1 MPSVRQFLKQHRA
14 ELLSRVRNDVA
25 RPERCPHNRE
35 YVKDVVAEFLALP
48 EQARVRP
55 PSEHERTFWYT
66 LYVLEEISEL
76 VCDDAA
82 APYLPFLLAR
92 LRTAKNALRR
102 NLALPP
108 GHCANRPGEAVSQES
123 KSYAGPFRDAGSRA
137 AGGYPIDRWDDGG
150 LDVRPLPSVRSREV
164 RSSFRRTR
172 S

>member
-25 RPERCPHNRE
+25 RPEQCPHNRE

-55 PSEHERTFWYT
+55 PSEHERAFWYT

-82 APYLPFLLAR
+82 APHLPFLLAR

-102 NLALPP
+102 NLALPS
-108 GHCANRPGEAVSQES
+108 GHFANRPGEAVRQEW
-123 KSYAGPFRDAGSRA
+123 KPYAGPYSEAGSPGATRSM
-137 AGGYPIDRWDDGG
+137 RCDDGG
-150 LDVRPLPSVRSREV
+150 LEV
-164 RSSFRRTR
+164 RSLPNVRSAGADVRTR
-172 S
+172 